1 MRQQGGKFAYM
12 KSMANWFS
20 PLNFNAVGQGSL
32 NFALDLFFSR
42 PANVYQTTHAR
53 IIVGISRH

>member
-1 MRQQGGKFAYM
+1 M

-32 NFALDLFFSR
+32 TFALDLLLSR
-42 PANVYQTTHAR
+42 PANVSQTTHAR
-53 IIVGISRH
+53 IIVGIEVLQFL